1 MGHAGAVI
9 SGGKGDAQHKIEA
22 MRAAGIVMAQ
32 SPAALGTTL
41 KNLLKVA

>member
-9 SGGKGDAQHKIEA
+9 SGGKGDAKHKIEA
-22 MRAAGIVMAQ
+22 MRDAGIVMTS

-41 KNLLKVA
+41 ARVLYEG